1 MQGLLIPLA
10 SLLSGASLLI
20 VGVGLLFSVLGLRSG
35 LADFSGVVTGLIM
48 SAYFAGFVLGT
59 FVCPLVIRRVGH
71 IRAFAAMASIA
82 STMPVLHA
90 LWVDPW
96 FWGLLRLLTGMCLVG
111 LYIVIESW
119 LNVLAPSNQ
128 RGKVFA
134 IYMSVNF
141 VALALGQW
149 LILVGDRLSFFSF
162 AIVSVLFS
170 FALLPITLIR
180 IAEPKPVDTP
190 RMGLRELYE
199 ISPLGVAGAVCS
211 GLLNGAFYGMG
222 AAYAQGV
229 GFTTQGVAT
238 FMAATIL
245 GGAIFQWPIGHF
257 SDSHD
262 RRFVMLWV
270 CIGSAVLAS
279 VGFLLSGASENSL
292 IGLGALYG
300 GLVFTLYG
308 LNVAYVNDLIDSSI
322 LLEVTSGLLLV
333 HGVGSAIG
341 PTLAGALMDTFGAAS
356 LMLYFALVL
365 GLFAVFISH
374 RITLFPPIPAA
385 DKAAYVVVMSSSS
398 PVVLQM
404 DPRAIIED
412 DITEHRN

>member
-1 MQGLLIPLA
+1 MQGLMIPLA
-10 SLLSGASLLI
+10 SLLSGVSLLI

-59 FVCPLVIRRVGH
+59 FVCPVIIRRVGH

-96 FWGLLRLLTGMCLVG
+96 FWGLLRLLTGVCLVG

-119 LNVLAPSNQ
+119 LNVLAPNNQ

-134 IYMSVNF
+134 IYMSVCF

-149 LILVGDRLSFFSF
+149 LILAGDSIGFFPF
-162 AIVSVLFS
+162 ALVSVLFS

-180 IAEPKPVDTP
+180 IAEPKSVETP
-190 RMGLRELYE
+190 RMGLRELYK
-199 ISPLGVAGAVCS
+199 ISPLGVAGAVGS

-229 GFTTQGVAT
+229 GFTTVGVAT

-245 GGAIFQWPIGHF
+245 GGAIFQWPVGRF
-257 SDSHD
+257 SDNHD
-262 RRFVMLWV
+262 RRAVMLWI
-270 CIGSAVLAS
+270 CIGSAILAFI
-279 VGFLLSGASENSL
+279 GFLLSRASENSL
-292 IGLGALYG
+292 IALGVLYG
-300 GLVFTLYG
+300 GLAFTLYG

-341 PTLAGALMDTFGAAS
+341 PTLAGVLMDAYGPES

-365 GLFAVFISH
+365 GLFALYISH
-374 RITLFPPIPAA
+374 RMKLFPAVP
-385 DKAAYVVVMSSSS
+385 DDEKSDYVVMTSSS

-412 DITEHRN
+412 DITEQRD